1 MELSYHLSEFVRVFN
16 IMGNL
21 SPQDMLVMYTAV
33 LVAQH
38 CVKKTPVEEFQAIVN
53 RQNLQEKV
61 TGASIIDFPHT
72 EADDL
77 VKVVKKYGGVWETKL
92 GSSGDSEDNAFYAA
106 FINPMKAYSF
116 MMEAMY

>member
-16 IMGNL
+16 IMGEL

-33 LVAQH
+33 LVAKH
-38 CVKKTPVEEFQAIVN
+38 SVKKTPMEEFQAIVN
-53 RQNLQEKV
+53 RQNLQDRV
-61 TGASIIDFPHT
+61 TGASIIDFPST

-77 VKVVKKYGGVWETKL
+77 VKFAKKYGGVWETKL

-116 MMEAMY
+116 MMDAMY